1 MVITPGAYDA
11 ATNRVP
17 LNFDVTAGPHV
28 RVEVTGA
35 RLSKGRLRKLL
46 PIYAEGAVDEDLLQ
60 EGRRN
65 IRDFFQREGYFDA
78 DVQVSFAGRTRRA
91 ATRDQL

>member
-1 MVITPGAYDA
+1 MTPGTYDT

-17 LNFDVTAGPHV
+17 LSLDVTAGPHV
-28 RVEVTGA
+28 RVELTGA
-35 RLSKGRLRKLL
+35 RLSKGRLQKLL

-78 DVQVSFAGRTRRA
+78 DVKVTSREDPKTADRVIS
-91 ATRDQL
+91 L